1 MAEDPETFIREVTEQ
16 VRTLHIQFSGAM
28 WQSATTGTEQAARRE
43 KDTKAE
49 LMRFWADTQ
58 LYETAKNLNETSTTD
73 DPLQRRTLKRI
84 YLSSAKAQQDEATI
98 EAITNLETETQRS
111 FYNFR
116 ALVDGKP
123 ISDNEVENILRT
135 SRDSAAVRKVWEASK
150 RIGEEVADHVRE
162 LAHLRNK
169 SAQAQGFR
177 DHFQRSLVLNE
188 IEEAHLAALFT
199 ELEKASQKPFLLLK
213 KEIDRIR
220 AEHFSIDAADLRP
233 WHYGDRFF
241 QRAPE
246 LSKVPLDPYFADRDP
261 VELALETYDGM
272 DIDVRGILD
281 RSDLYP
287 REGKDQHAFCI
298 DIDREGDVRT
308 LNNLEPSHRWTSILL
323 HELGHA
329 VYDEHIDPKLPWI
342 LRTPPHPLSTEAIA
356 LLMQTQT
363 YDHTWLSSVLGIK
376 DDEAARLSSAAV
388 EQQRAQRLVFT
399 RWALVMTDFERALY
413 ADPDR
418 ELNTLWWDLVEKYQ
432 ALQRPENRSAPD
444 WAAKYHIAL
453 TPVYYHSYE
462 IGHLVTSQLQAF
474 ITGQM
479 GARLGQ
485 PEVGQWLIENYFRPG
500 ASQDWAS
507 HVESVTG
514 EALNPKYFVDSIQ

>member
-1 MAEDPETFIREVTEQ
+1 MAEDPEAFIREVTES

-28 WQSATTGTEQAARRE
+28 WQSATTGTDQAARRE
-43 KDTKAE
+43 KETKAE
-49 LMRFWADTQ
+49 LMRFWADKTR
-58 LYETAKNLNETSTTD
+58 YETAKELHESSTSD

-98 EAITNLETETQRS
+98 EAITNLETQAQNC

-116 ALVDGKP
+116 ALVDGKT

-135 SRDSAAVRKVWEASK
+135 SRDSTVVRQVWEASK
-150 RIGEEVADHVRE
+150 RIGVEVADYVRK
-162 LAHLRNK
+162 LARLRNK
-169 SAQAQGFR
+169 SAQTQGFR

-188 IEEAHLAALFT
+188 IDEGQLTALFT
-199 ELEKASQKPFLLLK
+199 ELEKATRKPFLHLK
-213 KEIDRIR
+213 KTIDRIR
-220 AEHFSIDAADLRP
+220 AKHFNIDETDLRP

-246 LSKVPLDPYFADRDP
+246 ISKVSLDPYFADRDP
-261 VELALETYDGM
+261 VELALATYDGM

-308 LNNLEPSHRWTSILL
+308 LNNLEPSHRWTSTLL

-342 LRTPPHPLSTEAIA
+342 LRTPPHSLSTEAIA

-363 YDHTWLSSVLGIK
+363 YDRTWLSSVLGLK
-376 DDEAARLSSAAV
+376 DDEAERLSSATV
-388 EQQRAQRLVFT
+388 EQRRAQRLIFT

-413 ADPDR
+413 ADPERD
-418 ELNTLWWDLVEKYQ
+418 LDTLWWDLVENYQ
-432 ALQRPENRSAPD
+432 ALRRPENRSAPD

-462 IGHLVTSQLQAF
+462 IGHLVSSQLQAF
-474 ITGQM
+474 LTDHM
-479 GARLGQ
+479 EAHLGQ